1 MLAKIY
7 SGAILGIDAELI
19 RVEVDVT
26 IGIQVFHLV
35 GLPDGA
41 IRESRLRIPSALA
54 NAGFVTPTDRIT
66 VNLAPA
72 DLRKDGTTFDLAIA
86 VGVLVASCQL
96 RSEALDL
103 ERWMI
108 AGELGL
114 DGDVRPVRGV
124 LSLAVAAR
132 DAGLRGIIVPAA
144 NAHEA
149 ALVEELEVLS
159 VTTLTDLVQILRGE
173 RPIERVHSPREDLA
187 KPIFEHLDFADVA
200 GQQSAKRALEV
211 AAAGG
216 HNVLMVGPPGSGK
229 SMLAK
234 RLPTILPPM
243 SFEEALETTKIY
255 SVTGQLPSSRGLLSE
270 RPFRHPHH
278 TISDV
283 GIAGGG
289 SGMPR
294 PGEISLA
301 HNGVLFLDELPEFRK
316 NVLEVM
322 RQPLEDGSVTISRSL
337 QTLTYPADVMLV
349 AAMNPCKCGYFGA
362 SAGMNHVRR
371 CTCSLEHVR
380 AYRSRISGPLMD
392 RIDLHI
398 EVPAVSYERLRS
410 KRRGERSSTIRRR
423 VMRARAIQRERLGA
437 SQTHCNAQMRSAQ
450 MREHCVVCEKGH
462 KLLER
467 VVDSVGMSARAYD
480 RILKVARTIADLENA
495 KDILP
500 RHLAEAIQ
508 YRALDRQLD
517 AQRAA

>member
-1 MLAKIY
+1 MA
-7 SGAILGIDAELI
+7 GAAQGHVGIRCAVAVPLLPVLLHAEVARARPWRLDP
-19 RVEVDVT
+19 EEDV
-26 IGIQVFHLV
+26 
-35 GLPDGA
+35 
-41 IRESRLRIPSALA
+41 LR
-54 NAGFVTPTDRIT
+54 
-66 VNLAPA
+66 
-72 DLRKDGTTFDLAIA
+72 
-86 VGVLVASCQL
+86 
-96 RSEALDL
+96 L
-103 ERWMI
+103 ERRQAAHLLHLWR
-108 AGELGL
+108 GEEHLLPHPGPA
-114 DGDVRPVRGV
+114 RQ
-124 LSLAVAAR
+124 AAR

-149 ALVEELEVLS
+149 ALVEEHEVLS

-362 SAGMNHVRR
+362 SAGMNH
-371 CTCSLEHVR
+371 
-380 AYRSRISGPLMD
+380 
-392 RIDLHI
+392 
-398 EVPAVSYERLRS
+398 RL
-410 KRRGERSSTIRRR
+410 
-423 VMRARAIQRERLGA
+423 
-437 SQTHCNAQMRSAQ
+437 N
-450 MREHCVVCEKGH
+450 H
-462 KLLER
+462 KQKAPPNQNKHE
-467 VVDSVGMSARAYD
+467 S
-480 RILKVARTIADLENA
+480 N
-495 KDILP
+495 
-500 RHLAEAIQ
+500 
-508 YRALDRQLD
+508 
-517 AQRAA
+517 